1 MKKIKIPRELY
12 RIVKGKETV
21 KPYDSTTMSKE
32 ERIIELHKK
41 YFTHIGIA

>member
-12 RIVKGKETV
+12 RLVKGKKAV
-21 KPYDSTTMSKE
+21 KPYNGTAMSKE